1 VLTVGQFAAIVA
13 VLQRSS
19 LGVAAT
25 AALDRFGITAAT
37 LGAFIMVQLL
47 IYSALQVPVGTLID
61 RYGSKRLV
69 IAGSLLMAGAQV
81 MFAAALSLPVA
92 FAARVVLG
100 IGDALTFIAVMRLIP
115 AWFPP
120 QRSGMITNAT
130 GQLLQLGF
138 LVSAVGFG
146 AVLMATDWT
155 TAFLVSAALSLVV
168 GAVVLLLLRDSPRAG
183 RRWCRWVERWR

>member
-1 VLTVGQFAAIVA
+1 
-13 VLQRSS
+13 
-19 LGVAAT
+19 
-25 AALDRFGITAAT
+25 
-37 LGAFIMVQLL
+37 MVQLL

-69 IAGSLLMAGAQV
+69 IVGSLLMAAAQAL
-81 MFAAALSLPVA
+81 FAVAHSLPLA

-120 QRSGMITNAT
+120 QRSGTITNAT
-130 GQLLQLGF
+130 GQLFQLGF

-146 AVLMATDWT
+146 AALMAAGWT
-155 TAFLVSAALSLVV
+155 TAFLVSAS
-168 GAVVLLLLRDSPRAG
+168 
-183 RRWCRWVERWR
+183 ERV